1 MHKLVQIL
9 GVKQNFQTNCD
20 FWNASQNSHFL
31 SYLSRVSKIRV
42 TKSFYELF
50 MSGKL
55 RILLTAAILAVNLVE
70 ADWSDPMDR
79 AQLLLNGTKF
89 SNDLILWQN
98 NEGLNKCFEK
108 II

>member
-1 MHKLVQIL
+1 MLNNI
-9 GVKQNFQTNCD
+9 FRQTVI
-20 FWNASQNSHFL
+20 FWNASQISHFL
-31 SYLSRVSKIRV
+31 SCLSRVSKIRDA
-42 TKSFYELF
+42 KSFYELF
-50 MSGKL
+50 MSGKS
-55 RILLTAAILAVNLVE
+55 RILLTAAILAVKLVE

-98 NEGLNKCFEK
+98 NEGFNKCFAN

>member
-1 MHKLVQIL
+1 
-9 GVKQNFQTNCD
+9 
-20 FWNASQNSHFL
+20 
-31 SYLSRVSKIRV
+31 
-42 TKSFYELF
+42 

-98 NEGLNKCFEK
+98 NEGFNKCFAK
-108 II
+108 IIKYHKVNLTKI

>member
-1 MHKLVQIL
+1 MS
-9 GVKQNFQTNCD
+9 C
-20 FWNASQNSHFL
+20 
-31 SYLSRVSKIRV
+31 LSRVSKIRD
-42 TKSFYELF
+42 TKSFHELF
-50 MSGKL
+50 MSGKS
-55 RILLTAAILAVNLVE
+55 RILLTAAILAVKLVE

-98 NEGLNKCFEK
+98 NEGFYKCFAK

>member
-1 MHKLVQIL
+1 M
-9 GVKQNFQTNCD
+9 GDKQNFQTNCD
-20 FWNASQNSHFL
+20 FWNASQISHFL
-31 SYLSRVSKIRV
+31 SCLSRVSKIRDA
-42 TKSFYELF
+42 KSFYEIF

-55 RILLTAAILAVNLVE
+55 RILLTTAILAVNLVE

-98 NEGLNKCFEK
+98 NEGFNECFAK